1 MVSNADIPNPDGHT
15 VPEETA
21 KRSFFKRVTE
31 RRKKAKAGFVRLK
44 EHLGQEKDETKKMID
59 IYHRAS
65 EGKASKEEIH
75 RANEQFGDLLRLAGM
90 GTFFT
95 LVPGSA
101 LLLPLA
107 IYGAGKVGIRLL
119 PSAFSEDGEH
129 DGEHPTNPDDEP
141 S

>member
-1 MVSNADIPNPDGHT
+1 MAPDTDMPNQDDHPVS
-15 VPEETA
+15 EETA
-21 KRSFFKRVTE
+21 RRSFFKRVTE
-31 RRKKAKAGFVRLK
+31 RREKAKAGFARLK
-44 EHLGQEKDETKKMID
+44 EHLGQEKEETKEMLD

-119 PSAFSEDGEH
+119 PSAFSEDGTHDSEH
-129 DGEHPTNPDDEP
+129 ATNPDDEP